1 MRYTNP
7 LVQCPRCD
15 LGGDIGCPCCG
26 GEGLLPL
33 FEAEDWVEEQGAVA
47 DAMMGEDAE
56 IVVLMDWM
64 ISLRECSEIADAE

>member
-1 MRYTNP
+1 MSYGNP

-15 LGGDIGCPCCG
+15 RGGDIGCPCCG

-47 DAMMGEDAE
+47 DAILEEHYDLG
-56 IVVLMDWM
+56 VLMDWM
-64 ISLRECSEIADAE
+64 LGLRECSEIAAAE